1 MRCLNDEELQ
11 LASRFLFLSM
21 AITVIQQDIW
31 HIETGTFKIKE
42 PYLELLEQMNTE
54 AANERKE
61 LRKRMRDKKMRV
73 VTLHKNDSFS
83 SYLFVCNGREEKRNY
98 FNPAIRKKVKTI
110 MQELMHKALPPHQ
123 HYSAAR
129 T

>member
-21 AITVIQQDIW
+21 AITVIQQDIQ

-42 PYLELLEQMNTE
+42 PYLELLESMNAE
-54 AANERKE
+54 AASERKE
-61 LRKRMRDKKMRV
+61 LRKKMRDKKMQV
-73 VTLHKNDSFS
+73 VTLQKNDSFS
-83 SYLFVCNGREEKRNY
+83 SYLFLCNGREEKRNY

-110 MQELMHKALPPHQ
+110 MQELMDKAQPPHQ
-123 HYSAAR
+123 HYSSAH